1 MRASPTPLL
10 NPVLNPLLT
19 PVLTPVLTL
28 VLTSS
33 LLALPSASCAAK
45 PRGAGSAG
53 GPGATPA
60 PAVAVAATPSPATPV
75 TPTPTPTGASATAP
89 AQRLAQRPVGTAR
102 RISDNDLSAEF
113 NNLSADGDTYFGG
126 WPTEAG
132 LRAMSAKGVKLV
144 VALKTPEQVQ
154 EARGYDPRALAAE
167 LGINLVVIPVSPGSF
182 SPADVEAFAAAYD
195 ASNGPVLV
203 HCGSSSTVGGMWAG
217 YLALKRGFSA
227 EKALEAGR
235 AAGLKEGPMGD
246 AAERVV
252 RSATPAAAP

>member
-1 MRASPTPLL
+1 MRASPTPL
-10 NPVLNPLLT
+10 
-19 PVLTPVLTL
+19 LTPVLTL

-113 NNLSADGDTYFGG
+113 NNLSADGDTYVGG

>member
-1 MRASPTPLL
+1 MRASPT
-10 NPVLNPLLT
+10 PLLT

>member
-1 MRASPTPLL
+1 MPASPTFMLPA
-10 NPVLNPLLT
+10 VLT
-19 PVLTPVLTL
+19 PVRSPVLTL

-60 PAVAVAATPSPATPV
+60 PTVAVTGTPPSATSATPATP
-75 TPTPTPTGASATAP
+75 TSTGTSATVAAP

-182 SPADVEAFAAAYD
+182 SRADVEAFAAAYD

-227 EKALEAGR
+227 DRALEAGR

-252 RSATPAAAP
+252 RTATPAAAP

>member
-1 MRASPTPLL
+1 MRASPT
-10 NPVLNPLLT
+10 PLLT

-75 TPTPTPTGASATAP
+75 TPTPTPTPTGASATAP